1 MRRFLPRLAAALLL
15 TVLAVSATADEA
27 WQLEKEA
34 DGIRI
39 ESRAVPGWSI
49 HEIRGTARVAA
60 PLTTVAAVLDDV
72 AAIPQLNE
80 VVAEA
85 RVLQRDSAT
94 RYRIY
99 AAMKMPWPVS
109 NRDIINQREIRQDPA
124 KHMISIVDTAVPEA
138 EQKKG
143 YVRIVKSR
151 QEWQLTPTADGQVIA
166 QLQLLSDPGGM
177 PAALINSMAVNTPF
191 KTLVKLRELSLQVR
205 YAQARPAF
213 LNTAPAKE

>member
-1 MRRFLPRLAAALLL
+1 MNYLMLRLVSALLL
-15 TVLAVSATADEA
+15 AGLAASATADEA

-60 PLTTVAAVLDDV
+60 PLATVAAVLDDV
-72 AAIPQLNE
+72 SAIPQLND

-94 RYRIY
+94 RYRLY

-109 NRDIINQREIRQDPA
+109 NRDIVNQREITQNPA
-124 KHMISIVDTAVPEA
+124 KHMLSIVDTAVPDA

-151 QEWQLTPTADGQVIA
+151 QEWQLTPTADGEVIA

-191 KTLVKLRELSLQVR
+191 KTLVKLRELSRQAR

-213 LNTAPAKE
+213 LNAAPAKE